1 MEGDLTDQWDFD
13 EERSVLAPVPKEMI
27 GLNTDDVTC
36 VILRPVKVPSEEELE
51 KAVPCAK
58 TMTCPPNMPINT
70 TCIKCHRET
79 MLRLM
84 GLEYLANQKL
94 AKEDKSY
101 KTYNNLT
108 FSILEEDQLKE
119 SQ

>member
-1 MEGDLTDQWDFD
+1 MLYQIVTGEIREGDVSRWIDKTLT
-13 EERSVLAPVPKEMI
+13 PVNPFWI
-27 GLNTDDVTC
+27 GKNASDVE
-36 VILRPVKVPSEEELE
+36 VIVFRPVKVPSEEELD

-84 GLEYLANQKL
+84 GLEPEQ
-94 AKEDKSY
+94 AKE
-101 KTYNNLT
+101 
-108 FSILEEDQLKE
+108 
-119 SQ
+119 

>member
-1 MEGDLTDQWDFD
+1 MNLYTVVTGEIREGDLTDQWDFD

-27 GLNTDDVTC
+27 GLNTDDVRC
-36 VILRPVKVPSEEELE
+36 VILRPVKVPSEEELD

-84 GLEYLANQKL
+84 GLEPEQ
-94 AKEDKSY
+94 AKE
-101 KTYNNLT
+101 
-108 FSILEEDQLKE
+108 
-119 SQ
+119 

>member
-1 MEGDLTDQWDFD
+1 MLYQIVTGEIREGDLFYDDIHFAKAELKPCKKTVGFD
-13 EERSVLAPVPKEMI
+13 ANDLSFPI
-27 GLNTDDVTC
+27 F
-36 VILRPVKVPSEEELE
+36 RPVKVPSEEELD

-84 GLEYLANQKL
+84 GLEEVKG
-94 AKEDKSY
+94 
-101 KTYNNLT
+101 
-108 FSILEEDQLKE
+108 
-119 SQ
+119 